1 MSKVVVATTSLA
13 GCFGCHMSFL
23 DIDEKLFDL
32 IELVEFHKSPLTDI
46 KTFEKRCDVGIV
58 EGGCCN
64 AENVETLRLFRE
76 NCDILISFGECAI
89 SGGLPS
95 MRNGI
100 PIKEC
105 LTEAYLQGVT
115 VDPAD
120 NPVIPDDDELPPLLD
135 KVYPCHEIVTIDHFI
150 HGCAPRAGLI
160 WEVLSSLLEQRNPD
174 MAYEDFKYD

>member
-32 IELVEFHKSPLTDI
+32 IELIEFHKSPFTDI
-46 KTFEKRCDVGIV
+46 KTFEKRCDIGII
-58 EGGCCN
+58 EGGCAN

-76 NCDILISFGECAI
+76 NCDVLIALGECAI
-89 SGGLPS
+89 SGGLPA

-100 PIKEC
+100 AIKEC

-115 VDPAD
+115 IDPAD
-120 NPVIPDDDELPPLLD
+120 DPVIPDDEELPPMLD
-135 KVYPCHEIVTIDHFI
+135 KVYPCHEIVTIDHYI
-150 HGCAPRAGLI
+150 HGCAPRASLI
-160 WEVLSSLLEQRNPD
+160 WEVLSALLEKRQAQV
-174 MAYEDFKYD
+174 AYADFKYD